1 MSILYS
7 KRFAGP
13 WTERQVLHAIAS
25 AGNQIAMAAGSQNAD
40 LSDPNLRHEFVTVP
54 LTATNFGDGT
64 YCLSLRVGA
73 AADVQESGNAFVVID
88 SNTVLTSYELWS
100 SRVRLYSHTENIP
113 TGTSYITL
121 FPQRYDNIREIY
133 ACAAMKVGDFF
144 SCRFMGLCDME
155 RIPRDPNSV
164 KTEHKRLGIR
174 SEFPGQQFHQEG
186 LGTYREIT
194 MTWERLGAD
203 DLAALDEAYHTV
215 PTLEAPVVLYDDT
228 DPQGA
233 AYGRFISFDW
243 SSGAFEL
250 TYDAKMVFEEIVI
263 PS

>member
-7 KRFAGP
+7 KSFGGP
-13 WTERQVLHAIAS
+13 YTERQYLHPEAS
-25 AGNQIAMAAGSQNAD
+25 SGNIVAMAAGSQQKD
-40 LSDPNLRHEFVTVP
+40 LEDPNLRHEFVTVA
-54 LTATNFGDGT
+54 LTADNYGAGT
-64 YCLSLRVGA
+64 YCLSQRVGG
-73 AADVQESGNAFVVID
+73 AADVQEQGNALVIID
-88 SNTVLTSYELWS
+88 CNTPLTNYQLWATDAL
-100 SRVRLYSHTENIP
+100 LYTHAETIP
-113 TGTSYITL
+113 AGTSYVAL
-121 FPQRYDNIREIY
+121 FPQRYENIREVY
-133 ACAAMKVGDFF
+133 ACAAMKVGDFL

-164 KTEHKRLGIR
+164 KTEHLRLGLR

-186 LGTYREIT
+186 LGTYRRIT

-203 DLAALDEAYHTV
+203 DLAVLDEAYHTV
-215 PTLEAPVVLYDDT
+215 PTLEAPVVLLDDT

-233 AYGRFISFDW
+233 AYGRFIGFDW

-250 TYDAKMVFEEIVI
+250 TYDAQMQFEEIVI